1 MSKPKKRD
9 SIPLYVPKGKIS
21 GTNSRETRTQT
32 VSGDDLV
39 DGISDLSLTP
49 TKPKK
54 VSKKAGTENGKVLP
68 IKTEV
73 PDSWENITDD
83 EVGNV
88 SIKSIVN

>member
-9 SIPLYVPKGKIS
+9 SRPLYVPKAKVR
-21 GTNSRETRTQT
+21 GTNNPETPTQT
-32 VSGDDLV
+32 ASEDDLI
-39 DGISDLSLTP
+39 DGISDLSLKS

-68 IKTEV
+68 KIEV

-83 EVGNV
+83 DIGNV
-88 SIKSIVN
+88 SNSIIVN